1 MRDIVE
7 ESTMPRTFHTSTAIS
22 LLATF
27 ALVTLPGCDADDGG
41 SEERKLELVENSGDF
56 EDDFEDEDEDEEE
69 RAGEGVF
76 AARREIPAEAAAS
89 MKAATDASLA
99 PQFHACPY
107 YLTYEPS
114 GFDEFGNDVAGW
126 IGAQGEAFLV
136 DRPSWF
142 TLGGSVIIL
151 CGTTQSPHT
160 TWMNVRRNLGATV
173 TGCVTSP
180 IGSPNAWFVCS

>member
-1 MRDIVE
+1 MLPM
-7 ESTMPRTFHTSTAIS
+7 TRTQRTIS
-22 LLATF
+22 LLATLT
-27 ALVTLPGCDADDGG
+27 LVTLPGCDADGG
-41 SEERKLELVENSGDF
+41 DTRSSRTLELDDDDGDF
-56 EDDFEDEDEDEEE
+56 EDGFEDDEDEEDEQEE
-69 RAGEGVF
+69 RAADAEFG
-76 AARREIPAEAAAS
+76 ARREIPAEAAAS

-114 GFDEFGNDVAGW
+114 GFDEFGNDVGGW

-160 TWMNVRRNLGATV
+160 TWMNVRRNLGSAV